1 MDIEIIIII
10 LIVLFILYNIV
21 INKKESYT
29 SLFLPEILN
38 KLPENKKIF
47 LDRSY
52 FLNDVNLDN
61 NKYTLVNKD
70 INKDINKDNIEFV
83 YDNNKNV
90 MGILSKMPSSSVYHF
105 LLLDNINLDGTETDK
120 INKISKKINDII
132 RIKGVNKPHFLY
144 TEFPYETNN
153 ISGIFSILM
162 IYYSGK
168 ILYNLGND
176 NFYYVNKTN
185 DLKNY
190 ENMKGNNNLINII
203 KKYNI
208 ISLDIFPSKIDEKTK
223 IPINFILRNFK
234 YNKDSKEDTMI
245 YNNLVFE
252 TYE

>member
-29 SLFLPEILN
+29 SSYLPKNIN
-38 KLPENKKIF
+38 QIPENNKNF

-61 NKYTLVNKD
+61 NKYTLVNRD
-70 INKDINKDNIEFV
+70 ISKYNIEIV

-90 MGILSKMPSSSVYHF
+90 IGILSKMPSSSVYHF
-105 LLLDNINLDGTETDK
+105 LLLDNINLDGTQTDI
-120 INKISKKINDII
+120 INKISKILNDII
-132 RIKGVNKPHFLY
+132 RIKGESGPYFLY
-144 TEFPYETNN
+144 TEFPYKTNN
-153 ISGIFSILM
+153 VSGIFGILM

-168 ILYNLGND
+168 ILYNLGNN

-190 ENMKGNNNLINII
+190 ENMKGNNNLINLI
-203 KKYNI
+203 KTYNI
-208 ISLDIFPSKIDEKTK
+208 TSFDIFPSKLDDITK
-223 IPINFILRNFK
+223 KPIKFTLRNFK
-234 YNKDSKEDTMI
+234 YNKDSKEFLML
-245 YNNLVFE
+245 YNNLNFE
-252 TYE
+252 IYE